1 MLEVQITDSSG
12 IRVGTFHAETQ
23 YHGRFRDTATQ
34 ILHMEATAGRQAG
47 PFRSPAQSCR
57 SVAAGG
63 HIEATEKLYE
73 RHYLVIKIVSS
84 FFACL
89 IKFLYL

>member
-1 MLEVQITDSSG
+1 MWFVLEAQG
-12 IRVGTFHAETQ
+12 IATNILIAWKQQPGSNS
-23 YHGRFRDTATQ
+23 RD
-34 ILHMEATAGRQAG
+34 ATAGRQAG
-47 PFRSPAQSCR
+47 PFPEPGAACR
-57 SVAAGG
+57 SVAAGDAV
-63 HIEATEKLYE
+63 EATEKLYE

>member
-1 MLEVQITDSSG
+1 MEGSPQIQFY
-12 IRVGTFHAETQ
+12 VN
-23 YHGRFRDTATQ
+23 
-34 ILHMEATAGRQAG
+34 AGRRNDVISQNIYENGAAVWPPRFFASYLPG
-47 PFRSPAQSCR
+47 GWAPDG
-57 SVAAGG
+57 VAARGSV
-63 HIEATEKLYE
+63 EATEKLYE

>member
-1 MLEVQITDSSG
+1 MNFPIQSNPQAAFLCDRNYRLFVTVVQSEGIFIRFPGPPSRFTFNNCYSG
-12 IRVGTFHAETQ
+12 TAMQIRGTV
-23 YHGRFRDTATQ
+23 
-34 ILHMEATAGRQAG
+34 AGIYG
-47 PFRSPAQSCR
+47 
-57 SVAAGG
+57 
-63 HIEATEKLYE
+63 EATEKLYE